1 MNYNEEF
8 NDINLVEIFQTIWR
22 NKISIII
29 IVLLSAILS
38 VGYALS
44 LPNIYISKAIL
55 APTDIDNSLE
65 SKLKSYAGFMDLPG
79 ASKSKSIPR
88 STEGLERLKSFEFFS
103 KHIVPNIKLED
114 IFAIKEWNPIE
125 NKIIYNE
132 SIFNSSN
139 SLWVRQVSFPLKTK
153 PSNQELYAY
162 FYENLSINEDSKT
175 SFITISI
182 EHISP
187 YIAKEWVEIM
197 INKINL
203 SMSMADQL
211 VAKEY
216 IEFLNESYN
225 NTKVQSIK
233 EVISGLQE
241 EQMKK
246 LMLASSNDEYVFKII
261 DPPIVPEIK
270 SSPNRALICIAG
282 TTIGVI
288 FSLCFIFLM
297 RLFKDIKK

>member
-1 MNYNEEF
+1 
-8 NDINLVEIFQTIWR
+8 
-22 NKISIII
+22 
-29 IVLLSAILS
+29 
-38 VGYALS
+38 
-44 LPNIYISKAIL
+44 
-55 APTDIDNSLE
+55 
-65 SKLKSYAGFMDLPG
+65 
-79 ASKSKSIPR
+79 
-88 STEGLERLKSFEFFS
+88 
-103 KHIVPNIKLED
+103 
-114 IFAIKEWNPIE
+114 
-125 NKIIYNE
+125 
-132 SIFNSSN
+132 
-139 SLWVRQVSFPLKTK
+139 
-153 PSNQELYAY
+153 
-162 FYENLSINEDSKT
+162 
-175 SFITISI
+175 
-182 EHISP
+182 
-187 YIAKEWVEIM
+187 M